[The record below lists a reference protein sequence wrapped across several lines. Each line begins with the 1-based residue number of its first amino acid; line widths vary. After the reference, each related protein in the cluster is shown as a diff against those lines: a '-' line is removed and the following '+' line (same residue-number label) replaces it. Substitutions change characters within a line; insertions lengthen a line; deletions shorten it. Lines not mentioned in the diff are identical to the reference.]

1 MRKWSNKISLWIVTI
16 LSLTMMTGCKKT
28 KIHLLVPTGGPQYAT
43 AYLQKDASYEMT
55 VVSGAEALTA
65 GFNDIGYDV
74 IIAPVNLGAKMFQA
88 KPNYPL
94 IGVITWGNYYLISE
108 STIDL
113 SQMNRLEVIAFGEN
127 QIPDFLIQFIFDHYN
142 LEVDIT
148 YLDSVAAIAGAYIL
162 DSSKVYLIAEPSMS
176 VLETKKSLQY
186 IDLQAEYQAITGSAG
201 FPQAGVFAKKGLSDS
216 QVQSLVSDLI
226 ASTTALQEDPKAYEH
241 LTSLGI
247 ELPKVAFQNAMLRSN
262 LVFKDANTSK
272 PDLVA
277 LFTQIMA
284 FNPNF
289 IGKIPDETFYR

>member
-1 MRKWSNKISLWIVTI
+1 MHKWSNKISLWIVTI

-127 QIPDFLIQFIFDHYN
+127 QIPDFLIQFIFDYYN

-162 DSSKVYLIAEPSMS
+162 DSSKVYLIAEPSLS

-186 IDLQAEYQAITGSAG
+186 IDLQAEYQAITGLTG
-201 FPQAGVFAKKGLSDS
+201 FPQAGVFAKKGLSNS
-216 QVQSLVSDLI
+216 QILSLINDLI
-226 ASTTALQEDPKAYEH
+226 DSTTALKDDPKAYEH

-247 ELPKVAFQNAMLRSN
+247 ELPKVAFQNAMQRSN

-272 PDLVA
+272 PALVA
-277 LFTQIMA
+277 LFTQILA

-289 IGKIPDETFYR
+289 IGKIPDDTFYR